1 MPIVHIIISLASLT
15 GCLSMT
21 VVCALQMRDMVL
33 LAQRLGALPDASSHG
48 YHYAP
53 ASDFSYQ
60 ARFSG

>member
-1 MPIVHIIISLASLT
+1 MPIVHIIMAMASLM

-21 VVCALQMRDMVL
+21 VVCALQMRAMVL
-33 LAQRLGALPDASSHG
+33 LAQRLGALPAANCHG

-53 ASDFSYQ
+53 TADFSYQ